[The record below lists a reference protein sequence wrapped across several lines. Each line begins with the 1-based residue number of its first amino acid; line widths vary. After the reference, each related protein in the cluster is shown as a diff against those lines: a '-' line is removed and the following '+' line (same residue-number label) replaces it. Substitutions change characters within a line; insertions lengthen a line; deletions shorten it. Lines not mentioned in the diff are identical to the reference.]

1 MATPS
6 EARLHS
12 ADAAESAQ
20 LPNSRAKFG
29 VWAGGLGHT
38 APKVSPSTAPVT
50 RARFNRALIMSVVA
64 PFLLMSAI
72 VAVLL
77 WSIRD
82 VQAGRFT

>member
-1 MATPS
+1 
-6 EARLHS
+6 
-12 ADAAESAQ
+12 
-20 LPNSRAKFG
+20 
-29 VWAGGLGHT
+29 
-38 APKVSPSTAPVT
+38 
-50 RARFNRALIMSVVA
+50 MSVVA